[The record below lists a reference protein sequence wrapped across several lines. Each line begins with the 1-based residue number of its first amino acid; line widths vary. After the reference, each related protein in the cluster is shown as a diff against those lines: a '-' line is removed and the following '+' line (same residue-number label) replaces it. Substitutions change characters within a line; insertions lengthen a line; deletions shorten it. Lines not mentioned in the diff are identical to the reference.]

1 MPVSNT
7 AAAWTR
13 DEKKYYRL
21 TLLGRT
27 GKRNPRLGE
36 DFIKWVDDIKT
47 AVIAF
52 ANTDGGKIYIRMNHE
67 RTVLGVADVDGT
79 MLRVTNMARDVV
91 RPDVTMF
98 MDCGVEAIDDKQVIV
113 VMKKKAAVN
122 I

>member
-1 MPVSNT
+1 M
-7 AAAWTR
+7 
-13 DEKKYYRL
+13 
-21 TLLGRT
+21 
-27 GKRNPRLGE
+27 
-36 DFIKWVDDIKT
+36 DDIKT

-67 RTVLGVADVDGT
+67 GTVLGVADVDGT

-91 RPDVTMF
+91 CPDVTMF